1 MKKEA
6 ILCVDDEALMLLSL
20 KTSLAR
26 NLGDD
31 FIYETAINV
40 DQAWE
45 IIEDLHGESVRLIL
59 IISDWLMPGVKGDQF
74 LIEVRHKYPDIKAIM
89 LSGQIEEK
97 YIEKVK
103 KEANLVGF
111 FSKPCSEKELIKCIR
126 ENL

>member
-26 NLGDD
+26 NLGEE

-45 IIEDLHGESVRLIL
+45 IIEDLYKDNVDLIL
-59 IISDWLMPGVKGDQF
+59 IISDWLMPGVKGDEF
-74 LIEVRHKYPDIKAIM
+74 LIAVHQKHPEIKAIM

-97 YIEKVK
+97 YIEKVR
-103 KEANLVGF
+103 KEANLIGF
-111 FSKPCSEKELIKCIR
+111 FSKPCREHELVKCIKD
-126 ENL
+126 NI